1 MTFFRE
7 MEMTTKSDDLST
19 LRDLTTKVL
28 LIVLWLHVP
37 IAAVIGVL
45 RGDWLLPT
53 TFMLIMAIAA
63 CLSWW
68 SAGNAVSTR
77 LTISVALMGQVSMF
91 VYQLAGHPWQP
102 DMHMYFFVAL
112 ACLVGYC
119 DYRPI
124 ITGAIAVALHH
135 LVLNFLMPA
144 AVYPGGADLGRV
156 VLHAVIL
163 VSEAIVLIGLALKL
177 TQLFATA
184 AQKATEA
191 EAAAA
196 AEANAHQERAE
207 AEQRAKQQRD
217 AARHRLA
224 SAFEETVGS
233 IVEAVAVA
241 AGEMQGLSSSMTTS
255 NAETMRLTSCAAD
268 ASTHASTN
276 VETVAAASEELSASI
291 NNIAQQVTRSAEIA
305 AKAADEA
312 LRTNAVVEGLAAG
325 TQKIGEVVTLIQ
337 SIASQTNLL
346 ALNATIEA
354 ARAGDHGRGFAVV
367 ANEVKAL
374 ANQTAKATEEISAQV
389 QDIRAATG
397 DAVNAI
403 QAIGNT
409 IAEIDGISNGIAAA
423 VSQQGGATK
432 QIAGTVQHAAAR
444 TRDVS
449 DNIKTVGRASE
460 STGLAA
466 SKMLGAVNDLSSQAT
481 RLKAEVANFLGSL
494 LAA

>member
-1 MTFFRE
+1 M
-7 MEMTTKSDDLST
+7 SDDLST

-28 LIVLWLHVP
+28 LIVLWSHVP
-37 IAAVIGVL
+37 IAAVIGLL
-45 RGDWLLPT
+45 RGEFLLPT
-53 TFMLIMAIAA
+53 IFMMAMALAA
-63 CLSWW
+63 GLSWW
-68 SAGNAVSTR
+68 SAGNVVSTR

-102 DMHMYFFVAL
+102 DAHMYFFVAL
-112 ACLVGYC
+112 ASLVGYC

-124 ITGAIAVALHH
+124 FAGAIAVVLHH

-144 AVYPGGADLGRV
+144 AVYPGGADLGRA
-156 VLHAVIL
+156 VLHAVM
-163 VSEAIVLIGLALKL
+163 VFSEAMVLIGLAHKL
-177 TQLFATA
+177 TELFATA

-191 EAAAA
+191 EAAAG
-196 AEANAHQERAE
+196 AEATAHQERAV
-207 AEQRAKQQRD
+207 AERQGKLERE
-217 AARHRLA
+217 AARRRLA
-224 SAFEETVGS
+224 SAFEETVGN

-241 AGEMQGLSSSMTTS
+241 AGEMQGLSSSMSTS
-255 NAETMRLTSCAAD
+255 NAEAVRLTSRAAD

-276 VETVAAASEELSASI
+276 VEAVATATEELSASI
-291 NNIAQQVTRSAEIA
+291 HNIGLQVTRSAEIA
-305 AKAADEA
+305 AKAAGEA
-312 LRTNAVVEGLAAG
+312 RRTNAVVEGLAAG

-354 ARAGDHGRGFAVV
+354 ARAGEHGRGFAVV

-397 DAVNAI
+397 DAVSAI
-403 QAIGNT
+403 QAIGST
-409 IAEIDGISNGIAAA
+409 IAEIDGISNDIAAA
-423 VSQQGGATK
+423 VGQQGGATR
-432 QIAGTVQHAAAR
+432 QIAGSVQQAAAR
-444 TRDVS
+444 TRDMD

-460 STGLAA
+460 GTGLAA